1 MKKDL
6 AVLSLNQSELATSI
20 ASKLSVPLLDIS
32 FKKFPSNEF
41 YIRLND
47 SVRGKEVFVV
57 HSFTS
62 NISDELMSLFILLDC
77 LKRSFAETVHLF
89 IPYMPYARQD
99 RVSEP
104 REPISAKLLASLL
117 DTAGADHVI
126 SCELH
131 SPQIQGF
138 FSKPMDNIN
147 LLKLF
152 AHYLKSTDLS
162 NSVVIAPD
170 MGGAKL
176 AKALGDKLG
185 LEIAILHKSRP
196 SHGKAEINQIVGDVA
211 GKNCII
217 IDDMV
222 DTGGSVSKAF
232 EALKSKGALDISLA
246 FIHPVLSDGALLKLD
261 KIGFKEMI
269 VTNSLPLDNVK
280 LSTAIEIL
288 DLSELIAD
296 VFSKITNNESVT
308 QTLDV

>member
-6 AVLSLNQSELATSI
+6 AVLSLNQSQLATSI
-20 ASKLSVPLLDIS
+20 ASKLGVPLLDIS

-41 YIRLND
+41 YIRLNE
-47 SVRGKEVFVV
+47 SVRGKEVFLV

-99 RVSEP
+99 RVSQP

-138 FSKPMDNIN
+138 FNKPMDNIN

-152 AHYLKSTDLS
+152 AEYLSNKDLS
-162 NSVVIAPD
+162 NYVVVAPD
-170 MGGAKL
+170 VGGAKL
-176 AKALGDKLG
+176 AKALGDKLA
-185 LEIAILHKSRP
+185 LDMAILHKSRP
-196 SHGKAEINQIVGDVA
+196 SHGMAEINQIVGNVE
-211 GKNCII
+211 GRNCII

-232 EALKSKGALDISLA
+232 DALKAKGALDITLA
-246 FIHPVLSDGALLKLD
+246 YIHPVLSGGALSKLD
-261 KIGFKEMI
+261 EVGFKEMV
-269 VTNSLPLDNVK
+269 VTNSLPLDHTK
-280 LSTAIEIL
+280 LNTAIKVL
-288 DLSELIAD
+288 DLSDLIAD

-308 QTLDV
+308 QSLDV